1 MRFDLREI
9 LSLRYFQWLTSDYD
23 SFPSVMACLA
33 AQICTA
39 SGALSNKSKNEGQSF
54 IDCSPRPRGQGG
66 RHGLEW
72 TPSPMRVTPR
82 GTPEDVILYFFTYLK
97 SFNRR

>member
-33 AQICTA
+33 AQICTP
-39 SGALSNKSKNEGQSF
+39 SGALSNKSQNEGQSF
-54 IDCSPRPRGQGG
+54 IDCPPLHAGLGGPARPECAPVAPARNTARDQ
-66 RHGLEW
+66 
-72 TPSPMRVTPR
+72 
-82 GTPEDVILYFFTYLK
+82 
-97 SFNRR
+97 

>member
-9 LSLRYFQWLTSDYD
+9 VSLRYFQWLTSDYD

-33 AQICTA
+33 AQICTP

-54 IDCSPRPRGQGG
+54 IDCSPRPRD
-66 RHGLEW
+66 GLEW
-72 TPSPMRVTPR
+72 TPSPQRVLSR
-82 GTPEDVILYFFTYLK
+82 GTPEEVIVYF
-97 SFNRR
+97 